1 MPTPAA
7 ALLLALTVMAEPA
20 RQAKPAPPKQPA
32 ATSWESVQPKSVSF
46 EVMPRSAQVEVD
58 GKAQQPGLITIDVTD
73 LQRTFKVRVS
83 AEGFESEEAVVVAG
97 KVVSKQVIVALRPA
111 GYERRVDAGDAAS
124 MALAAAALWRAKRVD
139 DAAAYA
145 EQSMQI
151 TNTDLANRVL
161 GDVWRHRGDRDKA
174 TRYYTMYLSLVENPR
189 DGPEIRAYL
198 MQDRPGD
205 ITIPAR

>member
-1 MPTPAA
+1 MPAPAA
-7 ALLLALTVMAEPA
+7 TALLLALAVTAE
-20 RQAKPAPPKQPA
+20 QSKPAQPPR
-32 ATSWESVQPKSVSF
+32 TSWESVQPQSVTF
-46 EVMPRSAQVEVD
+46 EIMPRSARVEVD
-58 GKAQQPGLITIDVTD
+58 GKVQQPGLITIDVAD
-73 LQRTFKVRVS
+73 PQRTFRVRAS
-83 AEGFESEEAVVVAG
+83 AEGFETQEATVVAG
-97 KVVSKQVIVALRPA
+97 KVANRQVIVALRPS
-111 GYERRVDAGDAAS
+111 GYERTVDASDASS

-145 EQSMQI
+145 EQSLQI

-161 GDVWRHRGDRDKA
+161 GDVWRQRGDRDKA